1 MGRAPLA
8 LILSAVPLLI
18 AGKAIAA
25 AGALGGKPAPCPETG
40 QAVAVVT
47 SRHELL
53 LCTDG
58 AAAARFAVSIGRGGV
73 DKHRQG
79 DARTPLGTY
88 PLGNPR
94 PSRRFGT
101 FIPIGYPTPE
111 QAAHGFTGSFI
122 GIHGPPRNWDD
133 LEYPVT
139 ALDWTLGC
147 IATGSDS
154 EVEAVAEFVRRQQ
167 PFIVIY

>member
-8 LILSAVPLLI
+8 LILSVLTLGL
-18 AGKAIAA
+18 AGKAIAGVGA
-25 AGALGGKPAPCPETG
+25 AARKPAPCPETG

-58 AAAARFAVSIGRGGV
+58 TTAARFAVSIGRGGV

-88 PLGNPR
+88 PLGSPR
-94 PSRRFGT
+94 PSLRYGT

-111 QAAHGFTGSFI
+111 QAARGFTGGSV
-122 GIHGPPRNWDD
+122 GIHGPPRDWDD
-133 LEYPVT
+133 PSYPLT

-147 IATGSDS
+147 IATGSDA
-154 EVEAVAEFVRRQQ
+154 EVETVAEFVRTRQ
-167 PFIVIY
+167 PIIVIY

>member
-1 MGRAPLA
+1 MGRSSLA
-8 LILSAVPLLI
+8 LVVIVALLI

-25 AGALGGKPAPCPETG
+25 VGGLFREPTPCPETG

-47 SRHELL
+47 SRRELW

-58 AAAARFAVSIGRGGV
+58 TMAARFAVSLGRGGV
-73 DKHRQG
+73 DKHRRG

-94 PSRRFGT
+94 PSRHFGT

-111 QAAHGFTGSFI
+111 QAALGFTGSAV
-122 GIHGPPRNWDD
+122 GIHGPPRDWEDSD
-133 LEYPVT
+133 PPIT
-139 ALDWTLGC
+139 AVDWTLGC
-147 IATGSDS
+147 IATGSDA
-154 EVEAVAEFVRRQQ
+154 EVELVAKFVRQRQ